1 MHVRHSLNFKKN
13 KEMSKVVI
21 IPVSRLTENSVNNK
35 VYNVNDKLF
44 DYFVELIKEFGIL
57 EPLIIDNDF
66 NIISGNRRYKAA
78 LQLGFDVVPAIFSST
93 PVSSVSS
100 ILHNQQRVKS
110 FSEMM
115 KEFKVLHSKSGTKQG
130 QRTDLK
136 GDKTSLRNK
145 VSKMFGISES
155 QLNRLIKLDKQL
167 NKLFGNDTTSIKKVW
182 DMVDGKSISLNNAIK
197 QSSADKKPKA
207 MKISVKTNRKSKSTK
222 DAVVIPFQ
230 PVAPNRSLFPTTPT
244 EQINEIVE
252 KYVQDGRIVYEEN
265 SGVIT
270 SDLKIFQGSSE
281 NMYHLKDNSV
291 QSIITSCPYF
301 QMRTYSNGPNE
312 LGREKSVSEFIS
324 NLMKIFNEC
333 FRVLK
338 TDGSLWVNI
347 NDCFDKGC
355 YNMVE
360 AYFKVAMA
368 QNGWM
373 LHDEIIWNKSNPVP
387 VDSPRSQRT
396 HEYIF
401 HFKKSN
407 KIFYNPKWLYEADF
421 HFSGIIY
428 GLNGVQRRIKSAFT
442 LNGNFVNGIIANTS
456 KLRKICKDLGIVSMD
471 HSATFPWEI
480 PYLAVQLTSKPGDI
494 VLDPFS
500 GTGTTGMVALGLG
513 RRYVGYELNT
523 SYIEGSIARLTSF
536 EVIDVAA

>member
-1 MHVRHSLNFKKN
+1 
-13 KEMSKVVI
+13 MSKVVN

-78 LQLGFDVVPAIFSST
+78 LQLGIDFVPAIFSST

-136 GDKTSLRNK
+136 GDKTSLRTK

-167 NKLFGNDTTSIKKVW
+167 NKLFGNDTTSIQKVW

-207 MKISVKTNRKSKSTK
+207 KKISVKTNRKSKSTK

-230 PVAPNRSLFPTTPT
+230 PVTPNRSLFPTTPT
-244 EQINEIVE
+244 EQINEIRA
-252 KYVQDGRIVYEEN
+252 KYVQQGRIVYEEN
-265 SGVIT
+265 SGVTT
-270 SDLKIFQGSSE
+270 SSLNIYQGSSS
-281 NMYHLKDNSV
+281 NMFQLEDNSV
-291 QSIITSCPYF
+291 QTILTSSPYF
-301 QMRTYSNGPNE
+301 CMRTYNNGPNE

-324 NLMKIFNEC
+324 NLMEIFKEC
-333 FRVLK
+333 YRVLK
-338 TDGSLWVNI
+338 PEGSLWVNI
-347 NDCFDKGC
+347 NDCFDNNC
-355 YNMVE
+355 YNMVD
-360 AYFKVAMA
+360 AYLKVAMA

-373 LHDEIIWNKSNPVP
+373 LHDEIIWNKRNPVP
-387 VDSPRSQRT
+387 VDSKRSQRT
-396 HEYIF
+396 HEYVF

-407 KIFYNPKWLYEADF
+407 KIFYNPQWLYEANT
-421 HFSGIIY
+421 HFNGIIF
-428 GLNGVQRRIKSAFT
+428 GLNGVQRRVKSAFT
-442 LNGNFVNGIIANTS
+442 LEGNFFNGIGADTGR
-456 KLRKICKDLGIVSMD
+456 LRQICTEMGMESMI

-513 RRYVGYELNT
+513 RKYVGYELNT
-523 SYIEGSIARLTSF
+523 SFIEGSIARLTSF